1 MIETEI
7 SIVKLQKRD
16 LLKVFLLQITFT
28 VIWICNYKLFFM
40 AILLSFS
47 LKIYCHRFR
56 SWINL
61 LNWSLIILWDF
72 YFLESRDDSLGKYMK
87 MVPLETT
94 VDYIMALSSFSES
107 FKSILMLDGGVQW
120 IPTRCFL
127 DNLKSENLIHLFN
140 PSFEGIPI
148 LLKIIFLFGRV
159 PLTKAPQCIYQAK
172 LIPQMNVKN
181 KSRLFLKTIIQYLYY
196 VWYDGN
202 CNYQSWPGPNIL
214 KWG

>member
-1 MIETEI
+1 
-7 SIVKLQKRD
+7 
-16 LLKVFLLQITFT
+16 
-28 VIWICNYKLFFM
+28 
-40 AILLSFS
+40 
-47 LKIYCHRFR
+47 
-56 SWINL
+56 
-61 LNWSLIILWDF
+61 
-72 YFLESRDDSLGKYMK
+72 MK

-181 KSRLFLKTIIQYLYY
+181 KSRLFLKAIIQYLYY

>member
-1 MIETEI
+1 
-7 SIVKLQKRD
+7 
-16 LLKVFLLQITFT
+16 
-28 VIWICNYKLFFM
+28 
-40 AILLSFS
+40 
-47 LKIYCHRFR
+47 
-56 SWINL
+56 
-61 LNWSLIILWDF
+61 
-72 YFLESRDDSLGKYMK
+72 MK

-181 KSRLFLKTIIQYLYY
+181 KSKAVSKNYHSISLLRL
-196 VWYDGN
+196 VWR
-202 CNYQSWPGPNIL
+202 
-214 KWG
+214 